1 MLMPKQ
7 NVSNKD
13 GSPSSFVHLH
23 AFKTHFFILLLS
35 QNLQLFEHKQGFS
48 LNPLSSFTSAP
59 KSLDM
64 LLHPSHN
71 SPCSESITVI

>member
-23 AFKTHFFILLLS
+23 AFKTHFFYIT
-35 QNLQLFEHKQGFS
+35 F
-48 LNPLSSFTSAP
+48 
-59 KSLDM
+59 KS
-64 LLHPSHN
+64 
-71 SPCSESITVI
+71 EFATF